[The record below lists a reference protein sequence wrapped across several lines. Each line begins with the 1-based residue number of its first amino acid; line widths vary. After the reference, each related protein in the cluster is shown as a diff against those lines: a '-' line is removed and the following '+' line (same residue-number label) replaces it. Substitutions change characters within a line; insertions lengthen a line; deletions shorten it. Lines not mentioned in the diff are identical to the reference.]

1 MEENNGGLIAAKEKE
16 AISTNGRLLVPKK
29 VFFTN
34 GVGRHQ
40 FELRSFE
47 LALRDAGIEKCN
59 IVHVSSIYPPECR
72 LISKNEGLKEIHP
85 GMITFAVMARASS
98 NEPRRLI
105 AASIGCA
112 IPSNSSDYGYL
123 SEHHSFGQNEKESGD
138 QAEDLA
144 AAMLASTLGI
154 DYDEYKSWDEKEE
167 SFRLN
172 DKIYKTTNITQSGIV
187 EKGGYTTVIA
197 AAVFL
202 F

>member
-1 MEENNGGLIAAKEKE
+1 MNLSNILNPNPSAKETP
-16 AISTNGRLLVPKK
+16 AQSARFLVPKRM
-29 VFFTN
+29 FFTN
-34 GVGRHQ
+34 GVGRHPN
-40 FELRSFE
+40 ELRSFE
-47 LALRDAGIEKCN
+47 LSLRDAGIEKCN
-59 IVHVSSIYPPECR
+59 IVHVSSIFPPDCKV
-72 LISKNEGLKEIHP
+72 ISRNEGLKDIYP

-98 NEPRRLI
+98 NEARRLI

-112 IPSNSSDYGYL
+112 IPSNSADYGYL
-123 SEHHSFGQNEKESGD
+123 SEHHSFGQNEKEAGD

-154 DYDEYKSWDEKEE
+154 EYDENKSWDEKEE

-172 DKIYKTTNITQSGIV
+172 DKIFKTMNVTQSGIV

-197 AAVFL
+197 AAVLL